1 VLEQKNWIDF
11 FHSGCYLNS
20 YFKWKFLRVFQ
31 AYKHP
36 RATAV
41 QVAKIVAITVILS
54 SAILGSCILASAWI
68 QSRAT
73 CELLLMEQQL
83 QQAQVRTDSLNA
95 QSTLV

>member
-1 VLEQKNWIDF
+1 M
-11 FHSGCYLNS
+11 LNAIS
-20 YFKWKFLRVFQ
+20 ALLLQ

-41 QVAKIVAITVILS
+41 QVAKIAAITIIVA

-83 QQAQVRTDSLNA
+83 QQAQVNYTKETR
-95 QSTLV
+95 